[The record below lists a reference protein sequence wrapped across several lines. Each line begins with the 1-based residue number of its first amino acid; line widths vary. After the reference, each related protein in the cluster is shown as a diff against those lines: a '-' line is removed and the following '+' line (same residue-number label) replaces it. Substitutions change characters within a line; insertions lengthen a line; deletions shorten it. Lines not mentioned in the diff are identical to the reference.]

1 MLSEGDPSASI
12 TKANPEKEQLEELQ
26 QVTLAQRMNKFFNE
40 DVKAARVL
48 SAEEKKKVR
57 LERISNTLFGNAFE
71 KSIQKT
77 MNVSMSDFVLNFVVT
92 YLGADEERYFSTVG
106 DVGEDVDA
114 EDIVY
119 RSCIRNVTTNVCRYE
134 VPELLVDGV
143 PQTKECHL
151 VLDRGCIGRYHGE
164 FLLKGPPKINGT
176 VSNDI
181 FHIFESIFGHVF
193 VSSKIDFDK
202 REANASYGC
211 FHGPYQQQSFWQQ
224 YNAHSKRFYAGPH
237 TNEVYFNCYE
247 RACSNKLITMVQ
259 RADPNHRKSFWE
271 DCRATNAKQVL
282 GSMSR
287 LGRWGQFHEKH
298 KMMKTIRMV
307 VVMALID
314 YGIMRGWWPD
324 VERSP
329 LGRFVVD
336 DYELLDDAFFEEE
349 GAVAV
354 VVAPVRPERARGS
367 RDPPP
372 PEPVEAAPRPVR
384 ASYDDVRKSRG
395 KRRNGMDFACHVLS
409 DNLKM
414 RKLDVAVH
422 LLDPFVMMEL
432 SALAEVKTPK
442 GQLEVFLELSR
453 GSLTN
458 KCCQRMWASLKDP
471 AFWDHG
477 DFARDGSVT
486 SLKRKADCAVADVVF
501 DVLTTATCHF
511 FLWEQEFTHG
521 LPNYF
526 HFLVSPVEQERV
538 EAPPFA
544 GFLLPP
550 EIFGKNISMD
560 FISPKYIVFASQNRI
575 KNKWLKFIS

>member
-1 MLSEGDPSASI
+1 MPLDACASTEAAADVASAANCYMQAALREPRSSAAVCGILRLHQRWIGTPQADGAAWAELVAALSAKVAATQSAG
-12 TKANPEKEQLEELQ
+12 
-26 QVTLAQRMNKFFNE
+26 
-40 DVKAARVL
+40 AAR
-48 SAEEKKKVR
+48 R
-57 LERISNTLFGNAFE
+57 C
-71 KSIQKT
+71 
-77 MNVSMSDFVLNFVVT
+77 
-92 YLGADEERYFSTVG
+92 
-106 DVGEDVDA
+106 VDA
-114 EDIVY
+114 LMARRVAQPAQSSSLPGLLP
-119 RSCIRNVTTNVCRYE
+119 RSQPSSQSQPSPPPR
-134 VPELLVDGV
+134 PPPP
-143 PQTKECHL
+143 PQ
-151 VLDRGCIGRYHGE
+151 VS
-164 FLLKGPPKINGT
+164 PPAPT
-176 VSNDI
+176 
-181 FHIFESIFGHVF
+181 
-193 VSSKIDFDK
+193 
-202 REANASYGC
+202 R
-211 FHGPYQQQSFWQQ
+211 
-224 YNAHSKRFYAGPH
+224 R
-237 TNEVYFNCYE
+237 
-247 RACSNKLITMVQ
+247 Q
-259 RADPNHRKSFWE
+259 RP
-271 DCRATNAKQVL
+271 
-282 GSMSR
+282 
-287 LGRWGQFHEKH
+287 
-298 KMMKTIRMV
+298 
-307 VVMALID
+307 
-314 YGIMRGWWPD
+314 
-324 VERSP
+324 
-329 LGRFVVD
+329 
-336 DYELLDDAFFEEE
+336 
-349 GAVAV
+349 
-354 VVAPVRPERARGS
+354 S

-477 DFARDGSVT
+477 DFARDGSVP

-560 FISPKYIVFASQNRI
+560 FISPKNIVFASQNRI